1 MERTFYQVYL
11 PHGALV
17 SIQSCPS
24 RQPLPF
30 LLDPLPMLSKSA
42 SWQGSSC
49 SEFSHHSLLIP
60 AAHECMSS
68 HWCMSR
74 GSAPERLCTFAPSS
88 IELQGHPNSPGL
100 WRISGKKKVV
110 YELCK
115 SAKKNSDWNQ
125 QFWNVDLL
133 ETVQGGWKLT
143 HLYLA
148 SFISDSVTFLAVGP
162 FLFCGQKALRYSWG
176 WELTY
181 HLTTHC
187 WSYVWYVLKEVESL
201 AISAMSL

>member
-17 SIQSCPS
+17 SIQSCPA

-100 WRISGKKKVV
+100 WRISGKKKSGVWVV
-110 YELCK
+110 QVCKEKFRLK
-115 SAKKNSDWNQ
+115 SAVLKCGPFGNCSRWLEADPSLFSLLH
-125 QFWNVDLL
+125 FWQCDLL
-133 ETVQGGWKLT
+133 GCW
-143 HLYLA
+143 
-148 SFISDSVTFLAVGP
+148 SFP
-162 FLFCGQKALRYSWG
+162 FLWP
-176 WELTY
+176 
-181 HLTTHC
+181 
-187 WSYVWYVLKEVESL
+187 ES
-201 AISAMSL
+201 S